1 MDVSG
6 FLALK
11 PAPYAIFDH
20 LETRGERPRFM
31 VRDGAGWR
39 AVTWR
44 AFADEVRHAAL
55 GLAELGLGRG
65 QRAAIF
71 SGNRVAWLSA
81 AYGIQSAGAAMVP
94 VYPASTAEQLSYIVN
109 HGSIGILFVGGAALL
124 DRVIAARE
132 SLSQV
137 QHFVIFDEGPEGGA
151 AGEVARAREALGA
164 ERVLGWEALVAA
176 GRERDRDGVFEA
188 LLGAVTVE
196 DVGLVLY
203 TSGTSGPPKA
213 VPLTYRNTGVNGR
226 DWLVNNASLVEDGD
240 HDLLWLPMSHI
251 FGFGEAG
258 LGNVLGFTS
267 WLCDPKE
274 VLGLLPEV
282 RPQVFM
288 SVPSVWDKLATL
300 AGGSAE
306 RLRELVGGRLRFCLS
321 GGAGL
326 HRDVK
331 ERFLEAGLLI
341 IEGYGLTES
350 SPTLTMNRPD
360 KFRFDSVGLPFPSV
374 EVRLAEDGEIQARG
388 ESVFSGYL
396 NDAAATAGAFTEDGW
411 LRTGDL
417 GRFTEDGFL
426 QIIGRKK
433 EILVT
438 AGGKNVPPANIE
450 QRFTGEPAVAHVM
463 VWGDGKKYLVAG
475 IWPEPGYVAE
485 HVAALG
491 TEAGRAAVRA
501 ELEWVVARVN
511 SELPSYE
518 TLKRFEVFFD
528 EPLTVDGGLLT
539 STLKLRRN
547 EIGKAFGARLD
558 ALYAEHG

>member
-1 MDVSG
+1 
-6 FLALK
+6 
-11 PAPYAIFDH
+11 
-20 LETRGERPRFM
+20 
-31 VRDGAGWR
+31 
-39 AVTWR
+39 
-44 AFADEVRHAAL
+44 
-55 GLAELGLGRG
+55 
-65 QRAAIF
+65 
-71 SGNRVAWLSA
+71 
-81 AYGIQSAGAAMVP
+81 
-94 VYPASTAEQLSYIVN
+94 
-109 HGSIGILFVGGAALL
+109 
-124 DRVIAARE
+124 
-132 SLSQV
+132 
-137 QHFVIFDEGPEGGA
+137 
-151 AGEVARAREALGA
+151 
-164 ERVLGWEALVAA
+164 
-176 GRERDRDGVFEA
+176 
-188 LLGAVTVE
+188 
-196 DVGLVLY
+196 
-203 TSGTSGPPKA
+203 
-213 VPLTYRNTGVNGR
+213 
-226 DWLVNNASLVEDGD
+226 
-240 HDLLWLPMSHI
+240 
-251 FGFGEAG
+251 
-258 LGNVLGFTS
+258 
-267 WLCDPKE
+267 
-274 VLGLLPEV
+274 
-282 RPQVFM
+282 
-288 SVPSVWDKLATL
+288 
-300 AGGSAE
+300 
-306 RLRELVGGRLRFCLS
+306 
-321 GGAGL
+321 
-326 HRDVK
+326 
-331 ERFLEAGLLI
+331 
-341 IEGYGLTES
+341 
-350 SPTLTMNRPD
+350 
-360 KFRFDSVGLPFPSV
+360 V

-411 LRTGDL
+411 LKTGDL

-485 HVAALG
+485 HVAELG